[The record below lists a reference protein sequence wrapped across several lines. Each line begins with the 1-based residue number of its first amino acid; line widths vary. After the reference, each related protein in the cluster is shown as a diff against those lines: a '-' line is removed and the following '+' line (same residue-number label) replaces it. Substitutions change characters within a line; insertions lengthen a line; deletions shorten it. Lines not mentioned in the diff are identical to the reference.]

1 MKALEWEG
9 QEQFNQA
16 DDKPWNLSTGKNQKV
31 IINSKLKKKIYLF
44 LIQGQQAGRLRS
56 HKNLKFLQV
65 YDAGHMV
72 PMDQPQAA
80 SEMLNAWLDGSL
92 GTYKISFHMN

>member
-1 MKALEWEG
+1 VKALEWEG

-16 DDKPWNLSTGKNQKV
+16 DDKPWNLSTGK
-31 IINSKLKKKIYLF
+31 
-44 LIQGQQAGRLRS
+44 QAGRLRS

-92 GTYKISFHMN
+92 GKEKNFYHPKIEILQ